1 METTTMPEVTIRP
14 KGQITIPAEIMQ
26 SWHLRTHDKV
36 NITLVNGIVT
46 MTPVKRKEV
55 GKDIMSFAGM
65 GRGIWGD
72 THEEVENTIKEIRNS
87 WNR

>member
-1 METTTMPEVTIRP
+1 MPEVTIRP

-26 SWHLRTHDKV
+26 SWHLQTHDRV

-46 MTPVKRKEV
+46 MTPIKRKEAS
-55 GKDIMSFAGM
+55 KSIMSFAGA

-72 THEEVENTIKEIRNS
+72 TPEKVEATINENRNS

>member
-1 METTTMPEVTIRP
+1 MPEVTIRP

-26 SWHLRTHDKV
+26 SWHLRAHDRV

-46 MTPVKRKEV
+46 MTPIKRKAV
-55 GKDIMSFAGM
+55 SKSLMSFAGV
-65 GRGIWGD
+65 GRGVWGD
-72 THEEVENTIKEIRNS
+72 TPEEVETTINENRNS

>member
-1 METTTMPEVTIRP
+1 METTIMPEVTIRP
-14 KGQITIPAEIMQ
+14 KGQVTIPAEIMQ
-26 SWHLRTHDKV
+26 SWHLRTNDRV

-46 MTPVKRKEV
+46 MTPIKRKEAS
-55 GKDIMSFAGM
+55 KDIMSFAGI

-72 THEEVENTIKEIRNS
+72 THEEVETTINEIRNS